1 MVEVIKKEDMILSSK
16 IRIVVEWDHPS
27 AWDSSSSA
35 DQVFN
40 AAARE
45 AENHLMQ
52 LLLEHGERRYRFIS
66 CEPIVTMAKR
76 KEK

>member
-1 MVEVIKKEDMILSSK
+1 MTTPIKKEDMVLSSR
-16 IRIVVEWDHPS
+16 IRIVVEYDHPS
-27 AWDSSSSA
+27 AWDSTCSA

-45 AENHLMQ
+45 AETNITNILMAN
-52 LLLEHGERRYRFIS
+52 GKNRYRFIS

-76 KEK
+76 KET